1 MSEPVTPPGRQ
12 FPPPSWS
19 PPRTSPPSEPGPAN
33 RPVAAWLAIAGSSLL
48 LVAAI
53 VVVASRW
60 QQIPQSLRFTGL
72 LTALVLIAALAEQI
86 RRSAPT
92 TARVVAHLVP
102 AIAVTVGIAAGAT
115 ATQPWPICIVLGGLL
130 GAITTEVQKRRWA
143 SPRMAIIAA
152 IGVIL
157 AACGVAAETAVPAT
171 LIAAGAA
178 GALMLC
184 RRKLEAVTMACAV
197 GASPVLATLTTF
209 KFGDGTMARIGA
221 AGPAVAWSAP
231 IAGLVA
237 ACVLGVVAHRQR
249 SMVWAGAAIASGGLN
264 IVTGLA
270 VGRTAP
276 SLWACVIPSLVI
288 AVEVAAETAT
298 GVWRDIAVR
307 VSRNIARPASYLAS
321 TFAGAVITLWS
332 VPQFAEL
339 SSWSLPLA
347 LSALATAVIGSRR
360 MFSTAWVADTAIAA
374 SISCSV
380 ASVAALAMPS
390 LVVSGMAMGGLVFC
404 FLMRRPTFL
413 TASLVSGAYLAVTLL
428 QRTPGSSG
436 WTMPK
441 GIDVVL
447 TLAGA
452 LLCVATQLRATSG
465 KNYATLGVIAATGAV
480 AALVAPDFRLSVA
493 TGAVA
498 LVGSYVITRRP
509 HLATAVAAMTASAAL
524 LQLDDLRW
532 PAVAA
537 VGLSGGVALVGR
549 RSPWLRA
556 AAGAQFVAAAW
567 LAVRVAGA
575 TPNSLTGWMIVIG
588 IVLTGIA
595 FITPHLTELDA
606 AGLAATFFAA
616 VSLTN
621 NGVHPAF
628 VSLVLSVAGAQGWAY
643 GVAQRRSSLT
653 AASIAVGGVS
663 LMSLWFTTGAN
674 AAVLSSLARYDFTG
688 ADLAALAAG
697 AAMLLVGFGI
707 RRWQRVSTWLAYGP
721 GLALLSAWV
730 TAVDTERHADWSAM
744 AGLLIGII
752 AISVGGWKRMAAPL
766 VIGTALLTTTVVIAS
781 GSQLAS
787 LPGWSWLVVGGVA
800 LLGLAASIERR
811 SKGDVDGAGGLKAM
825 FDRFG

>member
-1 MSEPVTPPGRQ
+1 MSDTVTPPQ

-19 PPRTSPPSEPGPAN
+19 PPTEPDRAN
-33 RPVAAWLAIAGSSLL
+33 RPVAAWLAIAGSGLL

-115 ATQPWPICIVLGGLL
+115 ATQTWPVCLVVGGLL
-130 GAITTEVQKRRWA
+130 GALTTEVQKRRWE

-157 AACGVAAETAVPAT
+157 VGCGIAAETGVPAT
-171 LIAAGAA
+171 LIAAGSAA
-178 GALMLC
+178 ALLLF

-197 GASPVLATLTTF
+197 GASSVLATLTTF

-237 ACVLGVVAHRQR
+237 AGALGVVARRQR

-270 VGRTAP
+270 VGHAAP

-288 AVEVAAETAT
+288 AVEVGAEAAA

-307 VSRNIARPASYLAS
+307 ASRHLARPASYLAS
-321 TFAGAVITLWS
+321 AFAGVIIAFWS

-347 LSALATAVIGSRR
+347 LSALATAVIGARR
-360 MFSTAWVADTAIAA
+360 LFSTVRIADTAIAA
-374 SISCSV
+374 SIGCSV

-390 LVVSGMAMGGLVFC
+390 LVVSAMALGGLVFC
-404 FLMRRPTFL
+404 FLVRRPTCF
-413 TASLVSGAYLAVTLL
+413 TASLVSGAYLALTLL
-428 QRTPGSSG
+428 PRTPATRH
-436 WTMPK
+436 WTMPTA
-441 GIDVVL
+441 IDL
-447 TLAGA
+447 TLALVGG
-452 LLCVATQLRATSG
+452 LLCVATQLRTTHG
-465 KNYATLGVIAATGAV
+465 KNYATLCVIAATGAV
-480 AALVAPDFRLSVA
+480 TAIVAPDFRLSIA

-498 LVGSYVITRRP
+498 IVGSFVITRRP
-509 HLATAVAAMTASAAL
+509 QLATVVAAMTGASAL
-524 LQLDDLRW
+524 LQLDNLHW

-537 VGLSGGVALVGR
+537 VALSGGVALVGR
-549 RSPWLRA
+549 RSPWLRV
-556 AAGAQFVAAAW
+556 AAGVQFVAAAW
-567 LAVRVAGA
+567 LAVQVAGA
-575 TPNSLTGWMIVIG
+575 TPNGLAGWMIVIG

-595 FITPHLTELDA
+595 FSTPHLTELDA
-606 AGLAATFFAA
+606 AGLAATSFAA
-616 VSLTN
+616 LSLTN
-621 NGVHPAF
+621 TATGVHPAF
-628 VSLVLSVAGAQGWAY
+628 VSLLLIVASAQGLAY
-643 GVAQRRSSLT
+643 GVAQRRSNLT

-674 AAVLSSLARYDFTG
+674 ASVLSSLARYDFTG

-697 AAMLLVGFGI
+697 AAMLLVGVGI
-707 RRWQRVSTWLAYGP
+707 RRWHRVSTWLAYGP

-730 TAVDTERHADWSAM
+730 SAVQTGRHADWSAM
-744 AGLLIGII
+744 AGLLIGIT
-752 AISVGGWKRMAAPL
+752 ATAVGGWKRMAAPL

-787 LPGWSWLVVGGVA
+787 LPSWSWLVVGGVA
-800 LLGLAASIERR
+800 LLGLAAAIERR
-811 SKGDVDGAGGLKAM
+811 V
-825 FDRFG
+825 

>member
-1 MSEPVTPPGRQ
+1 MQ

-19 PPRTSPPSEPGPAN
+19 PPTEPGRAN

-115 ATQPWPICIVLGGLL
+115 ATQPWPVCIVIGGLL
-130 GAITTEVQKRRWA
+130 GAVTTEVQKRRWA

-152 IGVIL
+152 TGVIL
-157 AACGVAAETAVPAT
+157 AACGVAAETGVPAT
-171 LIAAGAA
+171 LIAAGSAC
-178 GALMLC
+178 ALMLFG
-184 RRKLEAVTMACAV
+184 RKLEAMTMACAV
-197 GASPVLATLTTF
+197 GASSVLATLTTL

-221 AGPAVAWSAP
+221 AGAAVAWSAP

-237 ACVLGVVAHRQR
+237 AGVLGAVAHRQR
-249 SMVWAGAAIASGGLN
+249 SMVWAGAAVACGGLN

-270 VGRTAP
+270 VGRAAP

-288 AVEVAAETAT
+288 AVEVGAEAAT
-298 GVWRDIAVR
+298 GVWRDITAR
-307 VSRNIARPASYLAS
+307 ASRHIARPAAYLAS
-321 TFAGAVITLWS
+321 TFAVVVIAFWS
-332 VPQFAEL
+332 VQFAEL

-347 LSALATAVIGSRR
+347 LSALATAAIGARR
-360 MFSTAWVADTAIAA
+360 LLSTAWVADTAIAA
-374 SISCSV
+374 SIGCSV
-380 ASVAALAMPS
+380 ASVAALALPS
-390 LVVSGMAMGGLVFC
+390 LAVSGMAIGGLVFC
-404 FLMRRPTFL
+404 FRMRRPTLL
-413 TASLVSGAYLAVTLL
+413 TASLVSFAYLAVTLL
-428 QRTPGSSG
+428 QRTPGPPR
-436 WTMPK
+436 WAMATA
-441 GIDVVL
+441 IDLVL
-447 TLAGA
+447 TIGGS
-452 LLCVATQLRATSG
+452 LLCVATQLRATNG

-480 AALVAPDFRLSVA
+480 AALVAPDCRLSIA

-498 LVGSYVITRRP
+498 IVGSYVITRRP
-509 HLATAVAAMTASAAL
+509 QLETVVAAMTAASAL

-532 PAVAA
+532 PAAAA
-537 VGLSGGVALVGR
+537 VALSGGVALVGR

-556 AAGAQFVAAAW
+556 AAGVQFVAAAW

-575 TPNSLTGWMIVIG
+575 TPNALAGWMIVIG

-595 FITPHLTELDA
+595 FSTPRLTELDA
-606 AGLAATFFAA
+606 AGLAATSFAA
-616 VSLTN
+616 LSLTN
-621 NGVHPAF
+621 GAVHPAL
-628 VSLVLSVAGAQGWAY
+628 VSLVLIVASAQGLAY
-643 GVAQRRSSLT
+643 GVAQRRSNLT

-663 LMSLWFTTGAN
+663 LVSLWFTTGAN
-674 AAVLSSLARYDFTG
+674 AAVQSSLARYEFTG
-688 ADLAALAAG
+688 ADLAALTAG
-697 AAMLLVGFGI
+697 AAMLLVGVGI

-730 TAVDTERHADWSAM
+730 SAVDTGRHADWSAM
-744 AGLLIGII
+744 AGLLIGITAI
-752 AISVGGWKRMAAPL
+752 AVGGWKRMAAPL

-825 FDRFG
+825 LDRFG

>member
-1 MSEPVTPPGRQ
+1 MSDTVTPQGPQ

-19 PPRTSPPSEPGPAN
+19 PPTEPRQAN

-48 LVAAI
+48 LVAAV

-72 LTALVLIAALAEQI
+72 LTALVLIAALAEQV
-86 RRSAPT
+86 RRWAPT
-92 TARVVAHLVP
+92 TARVIAHLVP
-102 AIAVTVGIAAGAT
+102 GIAVTVGVAAGAT
-115 ATQPWPICIVLGGLL
+115 ATQPWPVCIIIGGLL
-130 GAITTEVQKRRWA
+130 GAVTTEVQKHRWA

-157 AACGVAAETAVPAT
+157 AACGVAAETGVPAT
-171 LIAAGAA
+171 LIAAGSAC
-178 GALMLC
+178 ALMLFG
-184 RRKLEAVTMACAV
+184 RKLEAVTMACAV

-221 AGPAVAWSAP
+221 AGPVVAWSAP

-237 ACVLGVVAHRQR
+237 AGALGVVAHRQR
-249 SMVWAGAAIASGGLN
+249 SMVWAGAAIASSGLN

-270 VGRTAP
+270 VGRAAP
-276 SLWACVIPSLVI
+276 SLWACLIPSLVI
-288 AVEVAAETAT
+288 AVEVGAEAAA
-298 GVWRDIAVR
+298 GVWRDIALR
-307 VSRNIARPASYLAS
+307 ASRHIARPASYLAS
-321 TFAGAVITLWS
+321 TFAVIIIAFWS
-332 VPQFAEL
+332 VPQSAEL

-347 LSALATAVIGSRR
+347 LSALATAFIAARR
-360 MFSTAWVADTAIAA
+360 LFSTPWITDTAIAA
-374 SISCSV
+374 CIGCSV
-380 ASVAALAMPS
+380 ASIAALAMPS
-390 LVVSGMAMGGLVFC
+390 LAVSGMAIGGLVFC
-404 FLMRRPTFL
+404 FLVRRPTCL
-413 TASLVSGAYLAVTLL
+413 TASLVSGTYLAVTLL
-428 QRTPGSSG
+428 QRTPGPRH
-436 WTMPK
+436 WTMPTAL
-441 GIDVVL
+441 DLVL
-447 TLAGA
+447 TLSGS
-452 LLCVATQLRATSG
+452 LLCVATQLRATHG
-465 KNYATLGVIAATGAV
+465 KNYGTLCVIAATGAV

-493 TGAVA
+493 TAA
-498 LVGSYVITRRP
+498 IAIVGSYVITRRP
-509 HLATAVAAMTASAAL
+509 QLAPVVAAMIGASAF

-537 VGLSGGVALVGR
+537 VALSGAVALVGR
-549 RSPWLRA
+549 NAPWLRV

-575 TPNSLTGWMIVIG
+575 TPSSLAGWMIVIG

-595 FITPHLTELDA
+595 FSTPHLTELDA
-606 AGLAATFFAA
+606 AGLAATSFAA
-616 VSLTN
+616 LSVTN
-621 NGVHPAF
+621 NAVHPAF
-628 VSLVLSVAGAQGWAY
+628 VSLVLIVASAQGLAY
-643 GVAQRRSSLT
+643 GVAQRRSNLT
-653 AASIAVGGVS
+653 AASITVGGVS
-663 LMSLWFTTGAN
+663 LMSLWFTTGTN
-674 AAVLSSLARYDFTG
+674 AALLSSLARYDFTG

-697 AAMLLVGFGI
+697 AAMLIVGVGI

-730 TAVDTERHADWSAM
+730 SAVDTGRHADWSAM
-744 AGLLIGII
+744 AGLLIGIVAI
-752 AISVGGWKRMAAPL
+752 AVGGSKRMAAPL